1 MELFSKICLLIL
13 KIKTKT
19 TYLYQFISNV
29 RKNNKEKLI
38 EEELKFQ
45 DEKEIDKSTLH
56 QKVNV
61 LSIYANFLLKYYI
74 MRLYIPIPPYRKLQV
89 SLQVSLYSQSFN
101 NVQYISSPF
110 V

>member
-1 MELFSKICLLIL
+1 MS
-13 KIKTKT
+13 
-19 TYLYQFISNV
+19 

-45 DEKEIDKSTLH
+45 NEKEIDKSTLH

-74 MRLYIPIPPYRKLQV
+74 MRLYIPIPSYRKLQV